1 MGDEP
6 HIAAWVLGRLSSLV
20 DAGGSVMWPLLAVG
34 LLTWTLLVLRALSLH
49 DPLSALRRWTDVGQA
64 PGERGALQLALR
76 LKRLELHRHAT
87 VIDTLVASAPL
98 LGLLG
103 TVSGMIATFEGLTT
117 MSLYSEGG
125 GVAGGISV
133 ALLTTQAGLMIA
145 IPAFFASRVLAR
157 KVSKFDQRVEAA
169 LLARGAGPHQARA
182 GGA

>member
-1 MGDEP
+1 MGHEP
-6 HIAAWVLGRLSSLV
+6 HIAAWILGKLSSLV
-20 DAGGSVMWPLLAVG
+20 DAGGSVMWTLLAVG

-49 DPLSALRRWTDVGQA
+49 DARRALRRWTDEGQA
-64 PGERGALQLALR
+64 PLERGALPLALR
-76 LKRLELHRHAT
+76 LKCLELHRHAT

-125 GVAGGISV
+125 GVAGGISL

-145 IPAFFASRVLAR
+145 IPAFFANRVLAR
-157 KVSKFDQRVEAA
+157 KVLTFDQGVEAA
-169 LLARGAGPHQARA
+169 LLGRGEGRHRAGAGVP
-182 GGA
+182 